1 MAEEDTKAELVR
13 RAESAIVDVVVEWG
27 KKKVWKDRELSDL
40 EQELK
45 AALWELERAKHVTGQ
60 VKIPRGK

>member
-1 MAEEDTKAELVR
+1 MGDPELVR
-13 RAESAIVDVVVEWG
+13 RAEQAIVEVVVEWG
-27 KKKVWKDRELSDL
+27 KKKVWKERELSDL

-60 VKIPRGK
+60 VKIPSSE